1 MSIDWYFTIFF
12 SFHQTFLLKANENN
26 MEKACDGSPLTITM
40 INKTDITSPNYPS
53 DYKNNL
59 NCTWSVISDEDYKIK
74 IIIQPGGT
82 MGEIEEK

>member
-1 MSIDWYFTIFF
+1 MLFHDFL
-12 SFHQTFLLKANENN
+12 SFHQTFLLKANKNN

-53 DYKNNL
+53 DYENNL
-59 NCTWSVISDEDYKIK
+59 NCTWSVISDEDYKVK
-74 IIIQPGGT
+74 LIIQPGGK

>member
-1 MSIDWYFTIFF
+1 
-12 SFHQTFLLKANENN
+12 
-26 MEKACDGSPLTITM
+26 MEKACDGSPMKITM
-40 INKTDITSPNYPS
+40 INETDITSPNYPS

-74 IIIQPGGT
+74 LIIQPGGK